1 MKLVTIATIRKNLR
15 QHGNYVP
22 DTDTIYEFLVNK
34 GFKPKKHTYLVK
46 TAFASNAESEVG
58 RNLYRLK
65 QIDDDK
71 KRAQQ
76 WVKDNTAEPIDR
88 PNYVPRRH
96 GESNASLEL
105 LRNDEAVG
113 KRALLEYYYGNPDN
127 ISCDGY
133 SLRWTSEDAVTF
145 GYFPVTLDNKYKF
158 FSSSQNEAMMTSH
171 YDLACKAAYELIK
184 GRKNSFNPNEFNHII
199 GCVLDK
205 GVLLGRCWM
214 NAGVISFWTPF
225 EIDDRD
231 YSNSNVKP
239 SDLVKVLNDLGISE
253 NEYSDWTLV
262 TVETGYGV
270 TDYVYDPETT
280 LAHSKLEMYDPSYKI
295 NAVWELKD
303 RIWDKIEAIVSP
315 SSSEDAES
323 SKRQQIDSKL
333 GNMTYAQYRSM
344 LYQEGEKPSLTVL
357 WLDDQ
362 REPYR
367 YLSSKSASNTFAR
380 NKQFYDT
387 LSQKYDINFVW
398 VKNMYQFIEY
408 IEKNGVPQFV
418 SFDHDLNN
426 RGGGEGLSD
435 EQKLNNNGVNCAKWL
450 VEFCRKN
457 KINLPK
463 FYVHSANPK
472 HGPEINKVL
481 TSSYMVE
488 EKNGNER
495 RKIYI
500 NESQLRRLLENTVDD
515 GFRMSFNKENGQVN
529 QNDPNMV
536 MFDPNVDY
544 YADTKIF
551 KDGSKE
557 FNIYYQDLPKS
568 GLKSINL
575 YFIRNMNI
583 NKALKH
589 GKNVSG
595 NKVNTYSQYAANSL
609 EYFKKRSAY
618 YITRI
623 LNKMGVMPDVF
634 TSPQSSSKFN
644 EDMLNLLSKY
654 YPNGDV
660 FVMPSSLRKDPRN
673 VYVDINVAK
682 QIGMSDDDIAKLQN
696 KVDNMKKDEDIRDF
710 RRKIEQLKKEI
721 EELYAQRE
729 HRRGR
734 PSKKEMSDIW
744 DRRDEIDA
752 YNTLIKAN
760 RRRGRDST
768 IDSKTGQ
775 IKPMQIKS
783 MDDMQ
788 RRAIDGLF
796 VFNDIDYPSRTYSV
810 GGDNYTYSQSMR
822 LRNKVVLVFD
832 DNLSSGATLDMMCA
846 ALLKMGV
853 KKVIP
858 ITLGL
863 IPQTAYNPSE
873 RAKLRH

>member
-1 MKLVTIATIRKNLR
+1 MGKLITIATIRKNLR
-15 QHGNYVP
+15 VHGKYVP
-22 DTDTIYEFLVNK
+22 ETATIYNFLVNK
-34 GFKPKKHTYLVK
+34 GFTPKKHTYLVK
-46 TAFASNAESEVG
+46 TAFAANAESEVG
-58 RNLYRLK
+58 RNLYLL
-65 QIDDDK
+65 QQMDNDNN
-71 KRAQQ
+71 RAQE
-76 WVKDNTAEPIDR
+76 WAKNNATAPSNR
-88 PNYVPRRH
+88 PNYVPRKH
-96 GESNASLEL
+96 GETNASLEL
-105 LRNDEAVG
+105 LRNDESIER
-113 KRALLEYYYGNPDN
+113 RALLEYYGNPDRIN
-127 ISCDGY
+127 GGAEP
-133 SLRWTSEDAVTF
+133 LRFRDSDTITF
-145 GYFPVTLDNKYKF
+145 GYFPVTLDKQYKF
-158 FSSSQNEAMMTSH
+158 FSLEQNADNETVHFDLTRMARYEMVRGQMDEFESQ
-171 YDLACKAAYELIK
+171 DLTYIRLEIQD
-184 GRKNSFNPNEFNHII
+184 N
-199 GCVLDK
+199 
-205 GVLLGRCWM
+205 GVFLGRCWK
-214 NAGVISFWTPF
+214 NSKIITFWTPL
-225 EIDDRD
+225 ELDSRE
-231 YSNSNVKP
+231 YSSSNIRP
-239 SDLVKVLNDLGISE
+239 NDLVMVLNDLKIS
-253 NEYSDWTLV
+253 SDDYCNWTLV
-262 TVETGYGV
+262 TVEG
-270 TDYVYDPETT
+270 DYNVLNYINNNEEVLANSRLET
-280 LAHSKLEMYDPSYKI
+280 YDPSYKMNLPLDI
-295 NAVWELKD
+295 PKRLY
-303 RIWDKIEAIVSP
+303 DKIEEVNSAG
-315 SSSEDAES
+315 EY
-323 SKRQQIDSKL
+323 SKRQQIDKKL

-367 YLSSKSASNTFAR
+367 YLNSKSASNTFAR

-398 VKNMYQFIEY
+398 VKNIYQFIEY
-408 IEKNGVPQFV
+408 IEKNGVPPFI

-450 VEFCRKN
+450 VEFCKEN

-472 HGPEINKVL
+472 HGTEINNVL
-481 TSSYMVE
+481 NSNYMVE
-488 EKNGNER
+488 GKNDNKR
-495 RKIYI
+495 RKIYM
-500 NESQLRRLLENTVDD
+500 NESQLRRLLENSIDD
-515 GFRMSFNKENGQVN
+515 GFRMSFSKENGQIN
-529 QNDPNMV
+529 QNNPNMV
-536 MFDPNVDY
+536 MFDPNAKG
-544 YADTKIF
+544 YADTNIF
-551 KDGSKE
+551 KDGGKE
-557 FNIYYQDLPKS
+557 FNVYYQDLPKS

-575 YFIRNMNI
+575 YYIRNMNI

-595 NKVNTYSQYAANSL
+595 NKVNIGDEKAANSL
-609 EYFKKRSAY
+609 DYFKKRSAY

-644 EDMLNLLSKY
+644 ESMLQLLSKY

-660 FVMPSSLRKDPRN
+660 FLMPNSMRKDPRN
-673 VYVDINVAK
+673 VYVDINAAK
-682 QIGMSDDDIAKLQN
+682 TLGMSDDDIAKLQN

-721 EELYAQRE
+721 EGLYAQRA
-729 HRRGR
+729 HKRGR
-734 PSKKEMSDIW
+734 PSKKQISDIW
-744 DRRDEIDA
+744 DKRDEINA

-768 IDSKTGQ
+768 IDSKTGE

-783 MDDMQ
+783 MDDIQ

-810 GGDNYTYSQSMR
+810 GNDDYTYSQSRR
-822 LRNKVVLVFD
+822 LKNKVVLVFD

-873 RAKLRH
+873 RSNLRH